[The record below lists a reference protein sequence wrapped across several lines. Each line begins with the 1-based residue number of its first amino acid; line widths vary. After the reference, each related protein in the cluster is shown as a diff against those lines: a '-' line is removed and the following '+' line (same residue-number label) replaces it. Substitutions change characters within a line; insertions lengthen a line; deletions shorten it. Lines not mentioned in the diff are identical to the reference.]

1 VGGFNKDF
9 LFDQRRWG
17 CTTTITV
24 RQFYENRNG
33 TAHLMKS
40 MALIAIGANLPGS
53 DGETPLQTCRHAAVM
68 LGRLPGARLAA
79 LSRWYVSAPVP
90 RSEQPP
96 YVNGVALL
104 VFHGP
109 RPVDPAVLLR
119 QMMDIEATC
128 GRQRSV
134 PNAARTLDLD
144 LIAIDTDD
152 GPVIR
157 SARDPILPHPRSHLR
172 AFVLAP
178 IADVAPDWRH
188 PVLGRSVADLLA
200 DLSDQDIRPL
210 PD

>member
-1 VGGFNKDF
+1 VGGLNKGF
-9 LFDQRRWG
+9 LFDQRRRSFS
-17 CTTTITV
+17 TTITV

-33 TAHLMKS
+33 TEHLMKS

-53 DGETPLQTCRHAAVM
+53 NGETPLQTCRHAAVM
-68 LGRLPGARLAA
+68 LDGLPGAHLAA
-79 LSRWYVSAPVP
+79 VSRWYVSAPVP
-90 RSEQPP
+90 PSGQPP
-96 YVNGVALL
+96 YVNGIALL
-104 VFHGP
+104 VFPGP
-109 RPVDPAVLLR
+109 RPVDPAVLLS
-119 QMMDIEATC
+119 QLMDIEAKC

-152 GPVIR
+152 GPVVR
-157 SARDPILPHPRSHLR
+157 SAPDPILPHPRSHLR

-178 IADVAPDWRH
+178 VADVAPAWRH
-188 PVLGRSVADLLA
+188 PVFGRSVTDLLA